1 MVRTSGGLT
10 DSWLSCVFTYATG
23 AETAKADSPQLAHR
37 ASGMTVAL
45 TSQGGNVLHGLRAAR
60 DL

>member
-1 MVRTSGGLT
+1 LRNPRSQLRDPITV
-10 DSWLSCVFTYATG
+10 APTG
-23 AETAKADSPQLAHR
+23 AETAKADSPQLAHG

-45 TSQGGNVLHGLRAAR
+45 TSQGGNVRHGLRAAR